1 METSGTCSNHL
12 VYSFL
17 CNKKLLKVG
26 LLKIP
31 LFKIENNASA
41 VYPHQTRAP
50 YTTPKPTS
58 LNDHIYTFL
67 TSVLRFLTAVS
78 FLAIKLQNE
87 SFPIFGHLCIV
98 SY

>member
-1 METSGTCSNHL
+1 M
-12 VYSFL
+12 
-17 CNKKLLKVG
+17 LKVG
-26 LLKIP
+26 LFINP
-31 LFKIENNASA
+31 SFKIKIDASA